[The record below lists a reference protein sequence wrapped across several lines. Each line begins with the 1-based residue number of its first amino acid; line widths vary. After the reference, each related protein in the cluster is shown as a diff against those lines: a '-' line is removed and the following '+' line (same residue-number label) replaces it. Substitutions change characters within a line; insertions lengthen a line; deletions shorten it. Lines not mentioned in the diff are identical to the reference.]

1 MFSYYLV
8 LALAS
13 MRRTPVLTG
22 LMVLAL
28 GLGIGAF
35 MTTFTVYYLMSGDPI
50 PHKSSVLF
58 AVQLDNWDP
67 NSPPTESPK
76 DVQPQLTWQDGRN
89 LLNADTPATR
99 QVHMYGAGAVV
110 VPESALPPFD
120 ESIRATSHSFFAMF
134 DVPFL
139 HGSGWDLRAD
149 QDHASVAVIG
159 RELNDRLFDGANS
172 VGKRIQLDDAWYDII
187 GVIDDWQ
194 PTPRFYHVDAGGS
207 FADTEQIFIPI
218 TRAIDQ
224 PMGPRGNTNCWA
236 PMDESLPVLQA
247 FLQSE
252 CVWTQFWAELE
263 TPQQVAAYKDYLDNY
278 ARDQKSAGRFPRPLN
293 TFISNV
299 NEWMEVNGVV
309 GNDNRVQLRLSFLF
323 LLVCILNTVGLLL
336 AKFLGK
342 SGEVALRRAMGASR
356 GAVFAQNLVEVGTIG
371 ALGGLVGIGFAWLG
385 LRAVESLY
393 RGYQHLVHLDALM
406 LSTAVALSVAAAIV
420 AGLYPVWR
428 VSRLQPA
435 GLLKTQ

>member
-1 MFSYYLV
+1 
-8 LALAS
+8 
-13 MRRTPVLTG
+13 MRRTPVLTA

-50 PHKSSVLF
+50 PHKSDVLF

-67 NSPPTESPK
+67 NSPPTESAR
-76 DVQPQLTWQDGRN
+76 DVQPQLTWRDGLN
-89 LLNADTPATR
+89 LMQADTPALR
-99 QVHMYGAGAVV
+99 QAHMYGTGAIV
-110 VPESALPPFD
+110 VPDGDEPPFD
-120 ESIRATSHSFFAMF
+120 ENIRATYHTFFEMF

-139 HGSGWDLRAD
+139 HGGPWGPRAD
-149 QDHASVAVIG
+149 EDRASVAIIG
-159 RELNDRLFDGANS
+159 RELNDKLFGGGNS
-172 VGKRIQLDDAWYDII
+172 VGQRIRLDDNYFDIV

-194 PTPRFYHVDAGGS
+194 PTPRFYHSDGGRA

-218 TRAIDQ
+218 SRAVDQ

-236 PMDESLPVLQA
+236 PLDEGLPMLQA

-263 TPQQVAAYKDYLDNY
+263 SPEQAAAYKDYLDNY
-278 ARDQKSAGRFPRPLN
+278 VRSEKEIGRFPRPLN
-293 TFISNV
+293 TFISDV
-299 NEWMEVNGVV
+299 NEWMGVMGVV

-323 LLVCILNTVGLLL
+323 LLVCVLNTVGLLM

-342 SGEVALRRAMGASR
+342 GGEVALRRAMGASR
-356 GAVFAQNLVEVGTIG
+356 SAIFTQNLVEVGTVG
-371 ALGGLVGIGFAWLG
+371 VLGGLTGIGIAWLG
-385 LRAVESLY
+385 LRAVENLY
-393 RGYQHLVHLDALM
+393 RGYQHLVSLDPLM
-406 LSTAVALSVAAAIV
+406 LVTAVGLSVAAAII

-428 VSRLQPA
+428 VARLAPA

>member
-1 MFSYYLV
+1 MFNYYLR
-8 LALAS
+8 LALRS
-13 MRRTPVLTG
+13 MRRTPILTA

-50 PHKSSVLF
+50 PHKSGVLF

-67 NSPPTESPK
+67 NNPPTESAK
-76 DVQPQLTWQDGRN
+76 DVQPQLTWQDGQN
-89 LLNADTPATR
+89 LLNADTPALR
-99 QVHMYGAGAVV
+99 QVHMYASGAIV
-110 VPESALPPFD
+110 VPEGDEPPFD
-120 ESIRATSHSFFAMF
+120 ETIRATSHEFFAMF

-139 HGSGWDLRAD
+139 YGRPWDQRAD
-149 QDHASVAVIG
+149 QDRASIAVIG
-159 RELNDRLFDGANS
+159 RELNDKLFSGENS
-172 VGKRIQLDDAWYDII
+172 VGRRIQLDGNFFEVV

-207 FADTEQIFIPI
+207 FADTEQVFLPL
-218 TRAIDQ
+218 TRAIDE

-236 PMDESLPVLQA
+236 PINEDLPVMEA

-263 TPQQVAAYKDYLDNY
+263 SPEQAAAYKDYLDNY
-278 ARDQKSAGRFPRPLN
+278 ARDQKAAGRFPRPLN
-293 TFISNV
+293 TFMSDV
-299 NEWMEVNGVV
+299 NAWMEVNGVV

-323 LLVCILNTVGLLL
+323 LLVCVLNTVGLLM

-342 SGEVALRRAMGASR
+342 GGEVALRRAMGASR
-356 GAVFAQNLVEVGTIG
+356 GAVFTQNLVEVGTIG
-371 ALGGLVGIGFAWLG
+371 ALGGLTGIGFAWLG

-393 RGYQHLVHLDALM
+393 RGYQHLVNLDPL
-406 LSTAVALSVAAAIV
+406 LLTTAVGLSVIAAVA